1 MKLRKTLCLCI
12 GVAAAGYLG
21 WVQFGAYQ
29 QRQHAKDL
37 AAIDRERRV
46 ALLEADGCQAR
57 VDLLLTMTD
66 RLLKAGGMRVPFD
79 IGRDIDLCLA
89 RGIMSASGRAEMER
103 TKLIRLFPIND

>member
-1 MKLRKTLCLCI
+1 MNLRKFLFLCI
-12 GVAAAGYLG
+12 GVAAAGYFG

-29 QRQHAKDL
+29 QRQRAQDL
-37 AAIDRERRV
+37 AGIDLERRA
-46 ALLEADGCQAR
+46 ALLEADGCQTR
-57 VDLLLTMTD
+57 VDLLLSMTD

-103 TKLIRLFPIND
+103 TKLIRLFPTND